1 MLHLLSRLPWRKP
14 PLPVRRPSLQDGCIP
29 PADERALGCGW
40 FDSSHELVQGLV
52 VREADAAALGALP
65 LSVWLELEL
74 HRRGA
79 HARSS

>member
-14 PLPVRRPSLQDGCIP
+14 SPVRRQPPRDGCNP

-52 VREADAAALGALP
+52 VREADGAALSALP

-74 HRRGA
+74 HRRS
-79 HARSS
+79 ARALAS